1 MEKSSTSRLLSVRTG
16 TIHHSPRR
24 LFMIGLSLPLG
35 GGRSDAGTDIQDS
48 NQPENSGQ
56 RENCFLQWNNHIVT
70 KEICINNMLNS
81 ASKIADQL
89 ILNS

>member
-1 MEKSSTSRLLSVRTG
+1 MEKSSTSRLLSVHTG

-35 GGRSDAGTDIQDS
+35 GGRSDAGTESRIQTSPKIQDK
-48 NQPENSGQ
+48 G
-56 RENCFLQWNNHIVT
+56 ENCFLQWNNHIVT

-89 ILNS
+89 ILYS